1 MSSVQIYSLKI
12 GNGYHEVS
20 DKTIKNVIYTV
31 LHETLE
37 KLSISEELSH
47 EEINSIQ
54 SKIDVSKNAQGNDEY
69 NVTIPLFLL
78 PKSSDSNVL
87 EVINERFKEIGYSID
102 NVRKYSGEVPEE
114 DVFSDKFCISHSQGK
129 MCEECLCGKECCTS
143 QDYEKDIEKTVDD
156 KSEYVV
162 KALINGITC
171 TACTSTIA
179 NVCNELWYVKSS
191 EINFITK
198 IGVFVL
204 RSNDMAIIDDLKDNI
219 EDCGYDFELL
229 EEPTLV
235 NAEKDMDEQNED
247 MIYQVSAAIDGIYCA
262 ACVHTIESALKNES
276 KLNDVVINAE
286 INPITKIGNFLL
298 KNYNDG
304 VKHLLTDT
312 IEDCGYDFS
321 IIDEVQVAENNTL
334 KTKMFRTINLKI
346 ENMYCD
352 QCPLRIEQALKS
364 TIDASDVDMKLKW
377 NDSQASSTKSKNL
390 AKKHEILKIIYKPS
404 ITNGLSIRN
413 FIQIID
419 SIDSKITVSVAEKE
433 SLQDHMNKIAT
444 KELKNIAIRL
454 LITLIFAIPSFIFG
468 ILVMSLLPK
477 NNSLKQ
483 KMETKT
489 VGNASVLMW
498 ILFAVST
505 PVYFGVNLMF
515 HKKAFKELRVL
526 WKMNILFDHNNKGGV
541 LSGFNWKAFLKRFVK
556 FGSMNMLIS
565 LGTSVAY
572 FASVAMVI
580 LSTKQAAGDEMYETY
595 FDSVVFLTFFL
606 LIGKFLEN
614 YSKKKTVGMLNNLSA
629 VSGDSSVTVIDQV
642 HSKITDIKYIKVPKN
657 QLEINDIMLIKPG
670 ESPVVDGVL
679 LVPLQ
684 QGSEFDDETVITQF
698 DESSLTGESL
708 PCNKVVGDSIYAG
721 TINLTFPIHSQI
733 KDIDNLAKGSLLDK
747 ILESI
752 TMGQLN
758 KRASLE
764 KTADSLTSF
773 FVPTICFISLI
784 VWFIWLGLG
793 YSHKLPISYICKNEE
808 LAKCTKNWSLFSV
821 GFSISVFVISCPC
834 ALGLAVPLSMFVGSG
849 VLAKNGILPKGG
861 GMALQNCNN
870 IDIICFDKTGTL
882 TKGNV
887 TVVDSL
893 AFVDDKWDVLRYME
907 EMSNHPL
914 SKAVVD
920 YINNHES
927 TGEVPF
933 DTGKVGNVKEV
944 SGKGLI
950 TDNGFIVGNEKFL
963 IENNYQFDTD
973 TLDKF
978 LSWKKKGFSIVIFG
992 YERRVL
998 VSLAL
1003 ADTLREE
1010 TRFVIN
1016 HLQSKGIEVYM
1027 LSGDNPITA
1036 RAIGESLEIQNVDKY
1051 VKGGLLP
1058 EDKADVVKSLTQNGE
1073 KTVVMVGDG
1082 INDAPA
1088 LSNATVGVAL
1098 SASKDQNENRTS
1110 DLALLSCDFAILQKN
1125 MPLLSVLTLF
1135 DVSKVTLRRVYMNLG
1150 WALLYNVIG
1159 IPIAAGILYKPL
1171 KFKLSPTWSAFAM
1184 AASSVSVVVSSTL
1197 LKFYKPT
1204 DYKKKMNT

>member
-37 KLSISEELSH
+37 KLSVSEGLNH
-47 EEINSIQ
+47 EETNAIQ
-54 SKIDVSKNAQGNDEY
+54 EKIDVSKNAQSTDEY
-69 NVTIPLFLL
+69 NVAIPLFLL
-78 PKSSDSNVL
+78 PKSSDNNVL
-87 EVINERFKEIGYSID
+87 DIINERLKEIGYSID
-102 NVRKYSGEVPEE
+102 NVKKYSCEAPEE

-129 MCEECLCGKECCTS
+129 MCEECLCGKECCAS
-143 QDYEKDIEKTVDD
+143 QDYEKDVEKNVDD

-171 TACTSTIA
+171 TACTSTIN
-179 NVCNELWYVKSS
+179 NVCKELWYVKSS

-204 RSNDMAIIDDLKDNI
+204 KSNDMSIIEDLKENI
-219 EDCGYDFELL
+219 EDCGYDFELM

-235 NAEKDMDEQNED
+235 NTETNKDQQNED
-247 MIYQVSAAIDGIYCA
+247 MVWQLSAAIDGIYCA

-276 KLNDVVINAE
+276 KLKDVVMNAE

-298 KNYNDG
+298 KNYNDN
-304 VKHLLTDT
+304 VKQLLTDT

-321 IIDEVQVAENNTL
+321 IIDEVQVAENITL

-352 QCPLRIEQALKS
+352 QCPLRVEQALRS
-364 TIDASDVDMKLKW
+364 NIDASEADLKLKW
-377 NDSQASSTKSKNL
+377 NDSHTTNTKSKNL
-390 AKKHEILKIIYKPS
+390 ARKHETLKIIYKPS
-404 ITNGLSIRN
+404 ITSGLSIRN
-413 FIQIID
+413 FIEIID
-419 SIDSKITVSVAEKE
+419 SVDSKVTVSVAEKE
-433 SLQDHMNKIAT
+433 SLQDHINNIAT

-454 LITLIFAIPSFIFG
+454 MITFVFAIPSFIFG

-477 NNSLKQ
+477 NNTLKQ
-483 KMETKT
+483 KMERKT
-489 VGNASVLMW
+489 IGNASVLMW

-505 PVYFGVNLMF
+505 PVYFGVNMIF

-526 WKMNILFDHNNKGGV
+526 WKMNILFDHSNKGF
-541 LSGFNWKAFLKRFVK
+541 LSGFNWKSFLKRFVK

-642 HSKITDIKYIKVPKN
+642 NSIITDVKYIKIPKN

-670 ESPVVDGVL
+670 ESPVVDGIL

-684 QGSEFDDETVITQF
+684 QGSEFNDETVITQF

-721 TINLTFPIHSQI
+721 TINLTSPIHSQI
-733 KDIDNLAKGSLLDK
+733 KDIDNLSKGSLLDK

-773 FVPTICFISLI
+773 FVPAICFISLV
-784 VWFIWLGLG
+784 VWFVWLGLG
-793 YSHKLPISYICKNEE
+793 YSHKLPISYICKNDE
-808 LAKCTKNWSLFSV
+808 LATCTKNWSLFSV

-887 TVVDSL
+887 TVVDSV
-893 AFVDDKWDVLRYME
+893 AFVDDKWNVLKYME

-914 SKAVVD
+914 SNAVVD
-920 YINNHES
+920 YISNHVSIGDEIL
-927 TGEVPF
+927 
-933 DTGKVGNVKEV
+933 DTGLVGNVKEV

-963 IENNYQFDTD
+963 IENDYKFDTD

-978 LSWKKKGFSIVIFG
+978 LSWKKKGFSIVVFG

-1010 TRFVIN
+1010 TRFVVK
-1016 HLQSKGIEVYM
+1016 HLQSRGIEVYM

-1036 RAIGESLEIQNVDKY
+1036 RAIAEQLEMQNVDKY

-1058 EDKADVVKSLTQNGE
+1058 EDKADMVKFLRQKRE

-1098 SASKDQNENRTS
+1098 SASKNQNESRTS

-1197 LKFYKPT
+1197 LKFYKPV
-1204 DYKKKMNT
+1204 DYKKKMDG